1 MWWGDETSIWPGLCL
16 NSKTVFPGIS
26 TFIKKI
32 RWLWYQPIFVTYQY
46 FDNTLNSRSTSMR
59 MARINEACVNIGTAI
74 GVTTILSALAVEH
87 CRLFSVSEPYHGRH
101 CPGDGMAIPH
111 LLPDQCQYI
120 CLASPTCNAYN
131 YNTTERTCTRF
142 VSPCLQAI
150 PDNVM
155 EFAVFTEK
163 TQDQCYQWIPYNSG
177 DAVDPRM
184 VSTNDAYRIICRMQ
198 KDGDDIVCF
207 YDSRISKCFAIWESP
222 EFNNIQGY
230 PCQRLRIMEDCTVF
244 WVPYTA
250 GHPIHPRAV
259 IGGHMA
265 NGDVVYVTKFDFN
278 YQSII
283 SLAGHYVDGADDT
296 VATAA
301 GVARKASTMM
311 MLIVL

>member
-1 MWWGDETSIWPGLCL
+1 MFLIHQLIRRWY
-16 NSKTVFPGIS
+16 SKFQVDTTMVRIP
-26 TFIKKI
+26 
-32 RWLWYQPIFVTYQY
+32 V
-46 FDNTLNSRSTSMR
+46 
-59 MARINEACVNIGTAI
+59 ARVSIGTAI
-74 GVTTILSALAVEH
+74 GVTAILSALAVEP
-87 CRLFSVSEPYHGRH
+87 CKLFSVSEPYNGRY

-111 LLPDQCQYI
+111 LLPDQCRYI

-150 PDNVM
+150 PDTVM

-163 TQDQCYQWIPYNSG
+163 PKDQCYQWIPYNSG

-207 YDSRISKCFAIWESP
+207 YDSHVSKCYAIWESP
-222 EFNNIQGY
+222 EFNNAQGY
-230 PCQRLRIMEDCTVF
+230 PCQRLRILEDCTVF

-259 IGGHMA
+259 IDGHMA

-278 YQSII
+278 SQSTI
-283 SLAGHYVDGADDT
+283 SLAGHYVEGADDT
-296 VATAA
+296 VATAG
-301 GVARKASTMM
+301 GVARKTSTMM